1 MLNPFARRNPP
12 SWVATAA
19 RLGHLS
25 TGTVHCLVG
34 ALSITAALD
43 PQARATGSQGAL
55 RELASRPFGSMLLIG
70 LGLGLLVDSF
80 WQGVRAG
87 TDADLAGPGLRGALE
102 RLGWILSGL
111 IHLGLGVAALRLV
124 RDVPPGRPESHTKAW
139 TATVMAIPFGRGL
152 VALVALTILV
162 VAGVMLVRAGRA
174 ALDPWLDVTQM
185 SSRTRIL
192 TTVLVG
198 LGLATRATVYTI
210 VAGFLL
216 LAAVQANPRVARGVT
231 GTLRAVRLGRYGPP
245 MLTVIGIGFVANG
258 VLEMIRARY
267 RRGRV

>member
-1 MLNPFARRNPP
+1 M
-12 SWVATAA
+12 
-19 RLGHLS
+19 
-25 TGTVHCLVG
+25 
-34 ALSITAALD
+34 
-43 PQARATGSQGAL
+43 
-55 RELASRPFGSMLLIG
+55 
-70 LGLGLLVDSF
+70 
-80 WQGVRAG
+80 
-87 TDADLAGPGLRGALE
+87 
-102 RLGWILSGL
+102 
-111 IHLGLGVAALRLV
+111 AALRLV

-198 LGLATRATVYTI
+198 LGLAARATVYTI

-245 MLTVIGIGFVANG
+245 TLTVIGIGFVANG
-258 VLEMIRARY
+258 VLEMIRSYSGPRGGANTQPETVAAASATRNATPAH
-267 RRGRV
+267 REDRIGRVVDPATTMVTLF